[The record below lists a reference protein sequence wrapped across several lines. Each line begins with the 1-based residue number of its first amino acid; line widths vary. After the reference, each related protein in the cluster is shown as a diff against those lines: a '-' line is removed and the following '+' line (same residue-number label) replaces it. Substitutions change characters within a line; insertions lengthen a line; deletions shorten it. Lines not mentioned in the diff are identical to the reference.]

1 MRRWTFGLGGL
12 LIWFV
17 HFAGL
22 YAIAS
27 VEAQTRADDA
37 GAWKL
42 VAITFSVA
50 CAGASVAVLT
60 TAIGRLGRRGDP
72 AAALMTQLAALG
84 AGLGLI
90 AIVWQ
95 SAAAVI

>member
-12 LIWFV
+12 LIWLA
-17 HFAGL
+17 HFIGL

-27 VEAQTRADDA
+27 LEAQTLADDA
-37 GAWKL
+37 AAWRLGAI
-42 VAITFSVA
+42 AFSVA
-50 CAGASVAVLT
+50 CAAASALLLGVALR
-60 TAIGRLGRRGDP
+60 RLSRRGDP
-72 AAALMTQLAALG
+72 VAMLMTQLAALG

-95 SAAAVI
+95 SASVAI